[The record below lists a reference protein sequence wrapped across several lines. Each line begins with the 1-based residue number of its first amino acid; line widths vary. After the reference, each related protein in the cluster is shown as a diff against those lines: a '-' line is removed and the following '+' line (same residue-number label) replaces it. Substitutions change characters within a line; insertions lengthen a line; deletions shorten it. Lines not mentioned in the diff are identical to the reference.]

1 MSKESSDVHKTWGRK
16 AVGASLSV
24 HSPAA
29 RYRHGKT
36 FDNHLNFLN
45 NHLTPTTIARYK
57 SISGRSPLMENISE
71 LIENFSSNYSPP
83 DAAY

>member
-1 MSKESSDVHKTWGRK
+1 MFTRRGGRK

-29 RYRHGKT
+29 RYRHGKFEFQKKT
-36 FDNHLNFLN
+36 

-57 SISGRSPLMENISE
+57 SISGRSPVMENISE
-71 LIENFSSNYSPP
+71 LIEKFSSNYSPP